1 MGAERES
8 NVGAM
13 PELTD
18 FEISY
23 CALTGHVMLHAEL
36 TDTMAGV
43 PMWPTT
49 EFPDQTICLSRRQAE
64 NLLRELKKAVGY
76 IDAGIEHPAITFI
89 N

>member
-49 EFPDQTICLSRRQAE
+49 EFPDQTLSAYLAARQ
-64 NLLRELKKAVGY
+64 KTCYVS
-76 IDAGIEHPAITFI
+76 
-89 N
+89 